1 MRFLLSRFPL
11 RAWLLLAVAVITLMT
26 GCATTDDAENVSER
40 PWNAP
45 KSWEHGM
52 PSGMFEGR

>member
-1 MRFLLSRFPL
+1 MP
-11 RAWLLLAVAVITLMT
+11 VKNPKAVIFGFLVSVLCLAG
-26 GCATTDDAENVSER
+26 GCSTTEPENISER

-52 PSGMFEGR
+52 PGLMPRY